1 MRKSLLALLVPVA
14 ITVAALAIVAAN
26 DERGR
31 VAGLAVSPV
40 AVATDMK
47 PGQETCQSPI
57 AVRQPF
63 ARVRF
68 QVGTHFR
75 PGPELV
81 VTVRDANSGSRL
93 GRGRLA
99 AGYPDISKPAVHVGD
114 VSAGRQIEVCIWN
127 VGIRRAALFGTTSNQ
142 LPETRLT
149 LDGRRRGGEL
159 TLSFYA
165 ADRPSAIEEVPEIFR
180 RASLFRPDVVGPWT
194 FWGLGFLLVTAVPLL
209 LLTALRS
216 TLRETQSDETG
227 PHRRGGE
234 AG

>member
-14 ITVAALAIVAAN
+14 ITVVALAIVAAN

-93 GRGRLA
+93 VLSGGKQMGSQDAQVRGA
-99 AGYPDISKPAVHVGD
+99 
-114 VSAGRQIEVCIWN
+114 
-127 VGIRRAALFGTTSNQ
+127 
-142 LPETRLT
+142 
-149 LDGRRRGGEL
+149 
-159 TLSFYA
+159 
-165 ADRPSAIEEVPEIFR
+165 
-180 RASLFRPDVVGPWT
+180 ASLP
-194 FWGLGFLLVTAVPLL
+194 A
-209 LLTALRS
+209 
-216 TLRETQSDETG
+216 
-227 PHRRGGE
+227 
-234 AG
+234 